1 MNFNSIQ
8 NPIAV
13 FHLVRLAE
21 IIGFITDHA
30 ENDGDMLRA
39 MNTE

>member
-13 FHLVRLAE
+13 FHLVRLVE
-21 IIGFITDHA
+21 IIGFITDHS
-30 ENDGDMLRA
+30 ENDGDMGCA
-39 MNTE
+39 MITE